1 MADLKAVYATVDE
14 GAALAALD
22 AFSGTLGQKI
32 SEDCAI
38 VVIQLMGDKKRGKY
52 SDQMI

>member
-1 MADLKAVYATVDE
+1 MRLVNIITKVRNKYI
-14 GAALAALD
+14 
-22 AFSGTLGQKI
+22 F
-32 SEDCAI
+32 